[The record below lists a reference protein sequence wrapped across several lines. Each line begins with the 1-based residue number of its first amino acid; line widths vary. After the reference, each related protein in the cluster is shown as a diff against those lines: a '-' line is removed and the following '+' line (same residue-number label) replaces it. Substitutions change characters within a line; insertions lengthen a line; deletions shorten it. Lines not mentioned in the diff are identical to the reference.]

1 MYVQI
6 PDESCIYVS
15 GCSGFVGLN
24 VLKELLSIQ
33 SDKQMKIL
41 VSSRDYVKL
50 PSFLKL
56 TGTVTESKQD
66 ILLGEKPA
74 GAVTHIVH
82 MAHPRFTEES
92 DVEYRRNLL
101 LAMNWAENI
110 AKFIDA
116 SKSPIRLMYLSSGG
130 VYGTKVNLGKHIPIS
145 ENFTSPLGVN
155 LTNYSK
161 VKVHVE
167 KYFYSKIPLSN
178 FINPR
183 LFTFYGDFLPLTRN
197 FLIGNLMNSVLM
209 KEEINLK
216 SNGHTIRSY
225 MHSAQMARSLVFLL
239 YSSFSGV
246 INVGSDVEIDVKSLA
261 QLFSHLFGLNYE
273 LSPQPNHET
282 YYVPNIDLL
291 KNLAPNLVYS
301 NFEER
306 LLQWYSDLTSTEP
319 RFFSF

>member
-1 MYVQI
+1 MKAIKGIFAPKYLLFSLFGAANFILGNLLFLILWYRFNSSFSYVQI
-6 PDESCIYVS
+6 AFPTTIFMFIISY
-15 GCSGFVGLN
+15 
-24 VLKELLSIQ
+24 
-33 SDKQMKIL
+33 L
-41 VSSRDYVKL
+41 VQTK
-50 PSFLKL
+50 
-56 TGTVTESKQD
+56 VTWKN
-66 ILLGEKPA
+66 K
-74 GAVTHIVH
+74 V
-82 MAHPRFTEES
+82 
-92 DVEYRRNLL
+92 Y
-101 LAMNWAENI
+101 
-110 AKFIDA
+110 
-116 SKSPIRLMYLSSGG
+116 SKSPIRLMYTSSGG
-130 VYGTKVNLGKHIPIS
+130 VYGTEANLGKHIPIS

-239 YSSFSGV
+239 YNSFSGV

-273 LSPQPNHET
+273 LSPQPNYET

-306 LLQWYSDLTSTEP
+306 LLQWYSDLTSTDP
-319 RFFSF
+319 KFFSF